1 MPAADMLP
9 NMTDQSSAAPS
20 LPPATPATPGP
31 EAATPASP
39 TPHVPAPRTERT
51 RIRRH
56 ADRAVPERIED
67 FLLRGQIAHV
77 ALVEGGEPRL
87 IPFLYHYEAGHIYLH
102 GSPGNATLRLLRD
115 GRSVVVAV
123 TALVDLVASKTAAD
137 HSANYR
143 SVVAYGRGRQI
154 VDVAEKRRILE
165 AMTERYFVGR
175 QAGRDYAA
183 APDEDLA
190 KMELTDVEVD
200 EASAKM
206 RDAGPLGPH
215 DDDPAFPGDAFV
227 KPA

>member
-1 MPAADMLP
+1 MLP
-9 NMTDQSSAAPS
+9 NMTDQ
-20 LPPATPATPGP
+20 PPAATSPAPANPDPT
-31 EAATPASP
+31 AATPAAAVSP
-39 TPHVPAPRTERT
+39 GLPAPRTERT

-56 ADRAVPERIED
+56 ADRAVPEKIED

-87 IPFLYHYEAGHIYLH
+87 IPFLYHYDAGHIYLH

-165 AMTERYFVGR
+165 AMTERYFAGR

-190 KMELTDVEVD
+190 RMELTDVEVD

-206 RDAGPLGPH
+206 RDAGALGPH
-215 DDDPAFPGDAFV
+215 DADPLFPGSAFV